1 MEISLIAA
9 FMAGIASLLSPCV
22 LPLLPTYFAFLGGN
36 SGSRTGEKSRGQWL
50 LLRNSFFF
58 LCGFTMVFVSMGAS
72 ASFIGQLF
80 FNYQELIRKT
90 GAIFMM
96 IMGLQLTGILT
107 ISLLQQERRPLL
119 NYTFRGPFGAF
130 LFGAAV
136 TAGWTP
142 CIGPILASI
151 LMYASTE
158 EQVNQGAML
167 LFAYAMG
174 FCLPFMLLAF
184 LYNRFLLRLSSIYS
198 WLPWI
203 RRISGIAII
212 LVGVAI
218 YFDYMNTLLAILA
231 SYW

>member
-1 MEISLIAA
+1 
-9 FMAGIASLLSPCV
+9 MAGIASLLSPCV

-36 SGSRTGEKSRGQWL
+36 SGSMASEESSSQWV

-58 LCGFTMVFVSMGAS
+58 LCGFTMVFVMMGAS

-80 FNYQELIRKT
+80 FSYQEMIRKI
-90 GAIFMM
+90 GAVFMI
-96 IMGLQLTGILT
+96 IMGIQLTGFLT

-119 NYTFRGPFGAF
+119 NYTFRGPIGSFI
-130 LFGAAV
+130 FGAAV

-158 EQVNQGAML
+158 EMVHHGAIL
-167 LFAYAMG
+167 LFVYAMG
-174 FCLPFMLLAF
+174 FCLPFILLAF
-184 LYNRFLLRLSSIYS
+184 LYNKFLFRLSSIYS

-203 RRISGIAII
+203 QRISGIAII
-212 LVGVAI
+212 LVGIAI
-218 YFDYMNTLLAILA
+218 YFDLMNTLLAILA